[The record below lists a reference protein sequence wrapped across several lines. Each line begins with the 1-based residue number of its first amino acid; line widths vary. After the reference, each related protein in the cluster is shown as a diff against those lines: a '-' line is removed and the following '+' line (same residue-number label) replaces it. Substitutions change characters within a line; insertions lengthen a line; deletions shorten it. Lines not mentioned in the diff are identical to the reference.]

1 MDLPLRQKAMI
12 GDWRHQTGVR
22 ENRVNGEWQMT
33 VKVKLS
39 GLLRQFSELQGEPE
53 VFEVTGSNPLEC
65 LRVMVERYPLM
76 RKWVYDKDG
85 KLLGLMQFF
94 VNGEKLL
101 MSEYSKPLKDGDEL
115 YIFFATGGG

>member
-1 MDLPLRQKAMI
+1 MELPHC
-12 GDWRHQTGVR
+12 W
-22 ENRVNGEWQMT
+22 GEDCQMK

-39 GLLRQFSELQGEPE
+39 GLLRQFSELRGEPE

-65 LRVMVERYPLM
+65 LRVMVERYPSM
-76 RKWVYDKDG
+76 RQWVYDKEG

-101 MSEYSKPLKDGDEL
+101 LSEHSKTLKDGDEL